1 MIKYLEKSLLEGC
14 MSKLSWGSIAIILG
28 SLVLSL
34 QLYGFRLY
42 AQTIGFDAK
51 GLLKS
56 DDITRASL
64 MTMGGLII
72 YGGIL
77 VVMHFIEERKKY

>member
-1 MIKYLEKSLLEGC
+1 

>member
-1 MIKYLEKSLLEGC
+1 MIKYLEKSLLEGY